1 MRRTCATGR
10 RYRFPFAASLFS
22 RACRVQRYHCSL
34 KIRGV
39 EAGFRLSIY
48 KNPFLAWG
56 NKLKLPAQL
65 IDALPSGLGIGLV
78 LVRFGA
84 TMYYPGAIHMGPSGC
99 APYFRHREGVR
110 SIPAVS
116 WLVAIL
122 PSFPRPSWPES
133 IVGCPAASAAL
144 DVMRCSVYAG
154 GLANL
159 LAQSLCGLLPLL
171 RFGA

>member
-84 TMYYPGAIHMGPSGC
+84 TMYYPGAIHMGLSGC
-99 APYFRHREGVR
+99 APYFRHRERRTLDPGSFMAGR
-110 SIPAVS
+110 HSAFLSPAVLARINC
-116 WLVAIL
+116 WL
-122 PSFPRPSWPES
+122 SSRF
-133 IVGCPAASAAL
+133 C
-144 DVMRCSVYAG
+144 CSRRDEVQRLRRRAG
-154 GLANL
+154 
-159 LAQSLCGLLPLL
+159 
-171 RFGA
+171 